1 MELAQP
7 GAGAGGELALP
18 VARPHGGGARAARP
32 AALPCGEASGWRRTR
47 RRELARHFSLFLLEF
62 VAYGMFHVF

>member
-32 AALPCGEASGWRRTR
+32 AA
-47 RRELARHFSLFLLEF
+47 
-62 VAYGMFHVF
+62 VALW